1 MQRHAK
7 RSAVIGLV
15 VAVTAA
21 VLLPA
26 FAIGAGPVRFADGE
40 PDNDSE
46 LSVLTP
52 AEAAFVQKKLA
63 MAAQVPTGGSG
74 LEGSS
79 AGGVPTIACEFD
91 PCEPAPPPPTRAPAA
106 TPVPTAVPSPTGA
119 PPPPPALP
127 TAKTL
132 ATRARQQNNYYF
144 CGPASGQVVINWSR
158 GIINGNN
165 DGEDATTNW
174 RRQSKVAEWMGTTSA
189 GTGGASLASGLNNPN
204 AVLRPTS
211 DWIYIYA
218 DNGTTQALYQKI
230 VADVAMYA
238 MPLVLATAPHIS
250 GAGVYYLESWPKV
263 AAGAHHWIVL
273 RGYDGAWGDPNAIS
287 IKYQD
292 SSAGYGGATGAF
304 DDSLAV
310 IWQVSK
316 WNQGGHVVW

>member
-7 RSAVIGLV
+7 RCAFIGAV
-15 VAVTAA
+15 VAVVATAS
-21 VLLPA
+21 LPA

-40 PDNDSE
+40 PADDSK

-52 AEAAFVQKKLA
+52 AETAFVQRKLTL
-63 MAAQVPTGGSG
+63 AAQIGTGGRAPAQ
-74 LEGSS
+74 SS
-79 AGGVPTIACEFD
+79 AGAAPIPCEFD
-91 PCEPAPPPPTRAPAA
+91 PCEFAWPTRPPSAPPTTPTPTTAPPPPAP
-106 TPVPTAVPSPTGA
+106 
-119 PPPPPALP
+119 P

-174 RRQSKVAEWMGTTSA
+174 RRQSKVAEWMGTTTA
-189 GTGGASLASGLNNPN
+189 GTGGANLASGLNNPS
-204 AVLRPTS
+204 AVLKPTS
-211 DWIYIYA
+211 DWVYIYA

-230 VADVAMYA
+230 VTDVAVYG

-273 RGYDGAWGDPNAIS
+273 RGYDGAWGNPSAIS

>member
-1 MQRHAK
+1 MHRHAK
-7 RSAVIGLV
+7 RCAILGAV
-15 VAVTAA
+15 VAVVATASLPTLA
-21 VLLPA
+21 V
-26 FAIGAGPVRFADGE
+26 GAGPVRFADGQ
-40 PDNDSE
+40 PDDDSK

-52 AEAAFVQKKLA
+52 EQAAFVERKLA
-63 MAAQVPTGGSG
+63 LAAQIGTAGRGPAQSI
-74 LEGSS
+74 
-79 AGGVPTIACEFD
+79 AGGAATIACEFD
-91 PCEPAPPPPTRAPAA
+91 PCEPAPPPPTRP
-106 TPVPTAVPSPTGA
+106 PS
-119 PPPPPALP
+119 PPPATPTPTVPPSPPVPP

-174 RRQSKVAEWMGTTSA
+174 RRQSKVAEWMGTTTA
-189 GTGGASLASGLNNPN
+189 GTGGANLASGLNNPN
-204 AVLRPTS
+204 AVLKPTS

-230 VADVAMYA
+230 VTDIALYA

-273 RGYDGAWGDPNAIS
+273 RGYDGAWGNPSAIS

>member
-1 MQRHAK
+1 M
-7 RSAVIGLV
+7 
-15 VAVTAA
+15 AVTAA
-21 VLLPA
+21 VMLPA
-26 FAIGAGPVRFADGE
+26 FAIGAGPVRFADGQ
-40 PDNDSE
+40 PDNDSN

-63 MAAQVPTGGSG
+63 MADQVSTRGSG
-74 LEGSS
+74 PARSS
-79 AGGVPTIACEFD
+79 AGVAPTYTCEFD
-91 PCEPAPPPPTRAPAA
+91 PCEVAPPFPTRPPSPPPTA
-106 TPVPTAVPSPTGA
+106 TPAPTI
-119 PPPPPALP
+119 PPPPPAPP

-174 RRQSKVAEWMGTTSA
+174 RRQSKVAEWMGTTTA

-204 AVLRPTS
+204 AVLKPTS

-218 DNGTTQALYQKI
+218 DNGSMQNLYGKI
-230 VADVAMYA
+230 VTDVATYR
-238 MPLVLATAPHIS
+238 MPLIIATAPHIS

-273 RGYDGAWGDPNAIS
+273 RGYDGAWGDPSTIS

>member
-1 MQRHAK
+1 
-7 RSAVIGLV
+7 
-15 VAVTAA
+15 
-21 VLLPA
+21 
-26 FAIGAGPVRFADGE
+26 
-40 PDNDSE
+40 
-46 LSVLTP
+46 
-52 AEAAFVQKKLA
+52 
-63 MAAQVPTGGSG
+63 
-74 LEGSS
+74 
-79 AGGVPTIACEFD
+79 
-91 PCEPAPPPPTRAPAA
+91 
-106 TPVPTAVPSPTGA
+106 
-119 PPPPPALP
+119 
-127 TAKTL
+127 
-132 ATRARQQNNYYF
+132 
-144 CGPASGQVVINWSR
+144 VINWSR

-174 RRQSKVAEWMGTTSA
+174 RRQSKVAEWMGTTTA
-189 GTGGASLASGLNNPN
+189 GTGGANLASGLNNPS
-204 AVLRPTS
+204 AVLKPTS
-211 DWIYIYA
+211 DWVYIYA

-230 VADVAMYA
+230 VTDVAVYG

-273 RGYDGAWGDPNAIS
+273 RGYDGAWGNPSAIS

>member
-7 RSAVIGLV
+7 RCVVMGAV
-15 VAVTAA
+15 VAVVAT
-21 VLLPA
+21 VSLPA
-26 FAIGAGPVRFADGE
+26 FAIGAGPARFADGQ
-40 PDNDSE
+40 PGDDSR

-52 AEAAFVQKKLA
+52 EEAAFVQKKLA
-63 MAAQVPTGGSG
+63 LAAQIGTGGRGQGQSG
-74 LEGSS
+74 
-79 AGGVPTIACEFD
+79 AGVVPTIACEFD
-91 PCEPAPPPPTRAPAA
+91 PCEPAPPPPTRPPSAPPA
-106 TPVPTAVPSPTGA
+106 TPAPTAPPSPPA
-119 PPPPPALP
+119 PP

-174 RRQSKVAEWMGTTSA
+174 RRQSKVAEWMGTTTA
-189 GTGGASLASGLNNPN
+189 GTGGANLASGLNNPS
-204 AVLRPTS
+204 AVLKPTS
-211 DWIYIYA
+211 DWVYIYA
-218 DNGTTQALYQKI
+218 DNGTAQALYQKVVTDI
-230 VADVAMYA
+230 ALYS
-238 MPLVLATAPHIS
+238 MPLVLATAPHVS

-273 RGYDGAWGDPNAIS
+273 RGYDGAWGNPSAIS